1 MIISS
6 RENEYSE
13 EGIRM
18 ADEGDFEME
27 KVGKSGITIW
37 PYLNETQL
45 NFRILFTTKLLTV
58 LQNFCQVTN

>member
-27 KVGKSGITIW
+27 KVGESGITMW

-45 NFRILFTTKLLTV
+45 TFRKFWTTKQFDIISV
-58 LQNFCQVTN
+58 N